1 MVIQLMRRAD
11 ANLKKKTPSPGYM
24 LDSSESESESG
35 SNSSQIEMYES
46 IVDEY
51 LGTTE
56 KKSAWHRL
64 FVLVKG

>member
-11 ANLKKKTPSPGYM
+11 ANLKKKSPRPGYM

-35 SNSSQIEMYES
+35 SNSSQIKMYES

-51 LGTTE
+51 IGQGE

-64 FVLVKG
+64 FILVKG

>member
-1 MVIQLMRRAD
+1 
-11 ANLKKKTPSPGYM
+11 M

-35 SNSSQIEMYES
+35 SNSSQIKMYES

-51 LGTTE
+51 IGRGE

-64 FVLVKG
+64 FILVKG